1 MENANRD
8 IKNNLNGKAT
18 IIGSLILVMAF
29 IIIGISTSFAY
40 YTNSIEQKNSENQSL
55 TVNSGGLVMNF
66 KTVDDKYINATAAT
80 LISDSDILNSNNYTE
95 FSIEFPTA
103 GNSATT
109 GKYNIYLTQLKMTD
123 NYIDGDVK
131 WALYDASNQKVA
143 DGDFASAT
151 KKTGGSST
159 TETITL
165 SNNKTETI
173 TLNEMNDIVILA
185 PTTINRGNPTINYK
199 LYVWLSSNQSKNQN
213 GLLAGKLT
221 GRVAFRG
228 TTEK

>member
-1 MENANRD
+1 MENTNK
-8 IKNNLNGKAT
+8 INVNSKTTL
-18 IIGSLILVMAF
+18 IGSLILVMAF
-29 IIIGISTSFAY
+29 VIIGISTSFAY
-40 YTNSIEQKNSENQSL
+40 YTNNIEQRNQEYKALS
-55 TVNSGGLVMNF
+55 VNSGGLVMNF
-66 KTVDDKYINATAAT
+66 KTVNDKYINATAAT
-80 LISDSDILNSNNYTE
+80 LISDADILRSDNYTE
-95 FSIEFPTA
+95 FSIEFPND

-123 NYIDGDVK
+123 NYVDEDVK
-131 WALYDASNQKVA
+131 WALYDASGTSVA
-143 DGDFASAT
+143 NGDFSTAT

-165 SNNKTETI
+165 SNNKTQTI
-173 TLNEMNDIVILA
+173 TLNEMNDIAILA
-185 PTTINRGNPTINYK
+185 PTVINRGNPTINYK
-199 LYVWLSSNQSKNQN
+199 LYVWLSSNPSKNQN